1 MPALSTLAH
10 GVRFELKA
18 MLRNP
23 RARFFTLIF
32 PVVMLV
38 VLCGV
43 AGNGTT
49 TQGGEVIKLARFYVP
64 AILALAIVTSCFGA
78 LTQSIVTR
86 RHLGVFKRR
95 RTAPVP
101 AWSLVLGQSLANT
114 AVALTT
120 VVVLLIA
127 GKAIYGIGLA
137 TPGLVAV
144 ALTIVLGAICFCA
157 VAFAVSSVIPS
168 PDAAQPIVQALL
180 LPLYFISGIWL
191 PMDSLPS
198 GVQAV
203 GNAFPV
209 AHLAS
214 ALHRAFAHDTLAGA
228 ISMRDLAVLAAWTV
242 GAGIVAIRRFSWLPA
257 RATA

>member
-78 LTQSIVTR
+78 LTQSIV
-86 RHLGVFKRR
+86 HLGVFKRR

-127 GKAIYGIGLA
+127 GKAVYGIGLA
-137 TPGLVAV
+137 TPGLVVV
-144 ALTIVLGAICFCA
+144 ALTIVLGAVCFCA
-157 VAFAVSSVIPS
+157 VAFAVSSVSPS
-168 PDAAQPIVQALL
+168 PD
-180 LPLYFISGIWL
+180 
-191 PMDSLPS
+191 
-198 GVQAV
+198 
-203 GNAFPV
+203 
-209 AHLAS
+209 
-214 ALHRAFAHDTLAGA
+214 
-228 ISMRDLAVLAAWTV
+228 
-242 GAGIVAIRRFSWLPA
+242 
-257 RATA
+257 

>member
-157 VAFAVSSVIPS
+157 VAFAVWSVIPS

-191 PMDSLPS
+191 PMAPRECATP
-198 GVQAV
+198 GV
-203 GNAFPV
+203 
-209 AHLAS
+209 
-214 ALHRAFAHDTLAGA
+214 RARHAGG
-228 ISMRDLAVLAAWTV
+228 RDLDARPRRAGGVDGGCRDRRDPPVL
-242 GAGIVAIRRFSWLPA
+242 VAA
-257 RATA
+257 RAGDRLAH